1 MDKGFKIE
9 DVLSPFKAS
18 IEIPPFLGKSE
29 HFTKEEIMKTRKIAR
44 ARIHVERFNERLK
57 KIRLLS
63 GQIPLSLAVI
73 TSQMVYVACCLVN
86 FQPPLCT

>member
-1 MDKGFKIE
+1 MDKGFKIK

-18 IEIPPFLGKSE
+18 IELPLFLGKSE

-57 KIRLLS
+57 
-63 GQIPLSLAVI
+63 
-73 TSQMVYVACCLVN
+73 
-86 FQPPLCT
+86 